1 MQWTDILAPKETWKG
16 FMLLSDIAAY
26 MNIMSADQCKVHG
39 W

>member
-26 MNIMSADQCKVHG
+26 EYYVCWSM
-39 W
+39 